1 MTRGVKLADD
11 VTGYILFRLINNV
24 LNYFDVTMHNKGL
37 WYWLKNDLRFSK
49 DCKIIFGIQSTKL
62 HLQSCTECSFQ
73 TVELCAVL
81 LEL

>member
-11 VTGYILFRLINNV
+11 VTWYILFWRINNV
-24 LNYFDVTMHNKGL
+24 LNSFDVTIKKTYDTDWRMIF
-37 WYWLKNDLRFSK
+37 DFSK

-81 LEL
+81 PE